1 MGGVS
6 LIGRAFGCGRR
17 TESVMGLSLGKLQG
31 EVRSRGGVGPNLLL
45 LDLDRLDST
54 STQP

>member
-1 MGGVS
+1 VS